1 MAVMKQSNPKAKKLY
16 WAIAILAVIAIA
28 IISTIYALVQTD
40 RNTKASLDRRTN
52 TIAALVPPAIISGL
66 DGNETDLD
74 KASYQLLKQEFYK
87 VRDANPDI
95 RFVYVMK
102 LDNNVVSFAID
113 SEDPSSEDYSP
124 PGQIYDE
131 DNGEIAEIYA
141 SKESV
146 VLPITSDRWGSWL
159 SAYSPITD
167 DAGNV
172 VGVLG
177 LDVAASDYYRELVM
191 NALIPFLLSM
201 MILVLLLWTKRRS
214 EYQENYVSEKAF
226 FLSFAGHEIRS
237 PLTSVKWALQP
248 LLTSLPEQSTEQ
260 KTVEK
265 IDQSLG
271 SILDTVDD
279 VLSLQATESFR
290 DKKLEKENVHISEV
304 IDTTIDSL
312 RLFSEEHRTDIVN
325 ATAAENKDMIAS
337 VDAMLFKRVVSNFLV
352 NSVKYSPD
360 GTTVDVKLFKTKKG
374 WACSIHNEG
383 EGLTPEEQAKIM
395 KGFYRTK
402 AAEKSGQKGTGL
414 GVRLSSDIIN
424 RHGGHL
430 EIDSAPNQGVTFTI
444 HLPN

>member
-1 MAVMKQSNPKAKKLY
+1 MKQSDRRARKVY
-16 WAIAILAVIAIA
+16 WLIAILIVITIAVV
-28 IISTIYALVQTD
+28 STAYAAMQTARD
-40 RNTKASLDRRTN
+40 TKSSLERRTN
-52 TIAALVPPAIISGL
+52 TIAALVPYATIKSL
-66 DGNETDLD
+66 DGNETDLE
-74 KASYQLLKQEFYK
+74 KPAYQELKQNLYD
-87 VRDANPDI
+87 VRDANEDI
-95 RFVYVMK
+95 RFVYVMTQRG
-102 LDNNVVSFAID
+102 DDVTFAID

-124 PGQIYDE
+124 PGQLYDE
-131 DNGEIAEIYA
+131 DNGEIAQVY
-141 SKESV
+141 SNKYST

-159 SAYSPITD
+159 SAYSPIIAD
-167 DAGNV
+167 DGSV

-177 LDVAASDYYRELVM
+177 LDVAASDYYQAIVM
-191 NALIPFLLSM
+191 NALIPLLLSIT
-201 MILVLLLWTKRRS
+201 ILVLLLWTKRRS

-248 LLTSLPEQSTEQ
+248 LLTSLPDRSTEQ

-265 IDQSLG
+265 IDESLG
-271 SILDTVDD
+271 HILDTVDD
-279 VLSLQATESFR
+279 VLSLQATESSR

-312 RLFSEEHRTDIVN
+312 RLFSEEHQTKIINVTTAEDQAMIV
-325 ATAAENKDMIAS
+325 S

-360 GTTVDVKLFKTKKG
+360 HTTVEVKVFKTRKG
-374 WACSIHNEG
+374 WAASIHNEG
-383 EGLTPEEQAKIM
+383 DGLTPDEQAKIM

-430 EIDSAPNQGVTFTI
+430 EIDSSPNQGVTFTI
-444 HLPN
+444 HMPN